1 VLRPSCFFVL
11 RDSFPTAPAG
21 EKTGPIAY
29 TFLPPVAKRSQ
40 RRQSSWTSL
49 QLLPIAGLGEIRQGH
64 DLASLLVAA
73 ADKSGINFANGDI
86 LAIAQKIVSKAEGR
100 IVDLSSVW
108 PSPAAQQLAAKRNRD
123 PRLVEVVLRESRRI
137 VREDPVIITE
147 THHGF
152 VCANSG
158 VDHSNVAGDDFVTL
172 LPLDPDLS
180 AARLAAAL
188 RKLTAKRF
196 AVLITDT
203 FGRPW
208 RLGLVNVT
216 IGAAG
221 LPVLLDLRG
230 KRDRNRKRLQA
241 TIIAVAD
248 ELAAAAG
255 LLMGKAAGIPAVIIR
270 GYKYKRAADS
280 ARRII
285 RPPNEDLFR

>member
-1 VLRPSCFFVL
+1 
-11 RDSFPTAPAG
+11 
-21 EKTGPIAY
+21 
-29 TFLPPVAKRSQ
+29 VAKHSQ
-40 RRQSSWTSL
+40 RNRSKLTPL
-49 QLLPIAGLGEIRQGH
+49 QLLPLAGLGEVREG
-64 DLASLLVAA
+64 DNLASSFMAA
-73 ADKSGINFANGDI
+73 AARSGITLVDGDI

-100 IVDLSSVW
+100 ILDLSSVW
-108 PSPAAQQLAAKRNRD
+108 PSARALQLAAKRNRD

-137 VREDPVIITE
+137 VRDDPVIITE

-158 VDHSNVAGDDFVTL
+158 VDHSNVPGEDLVTL
-172 LPLDPDLS
+172 LPVDPDSS
-180 AARLAAAL
+180 AARLAATL
-188 RKLTAKRF
+188 RRLTRKRI

-208 RLGLVNVT
+208 RLGLVNVA
-216 IGAAG
+216 IGATG

-230 KRDRNRKRLQA
+230 KQDRNRKRLQA
-241 TIIAVAD
+241 TILAVAD

-285 RPPNEDLFR
+285 RPANEDLFR